1 MVKVVAW
8 ATVLAL
14 PAARALA
21 VTSRAAAA
29 TAKAARATGKAA
41 AAMSKVAA
49 ARGKEA
55 MVMAAARRKAVPTE
69 GRSRCSRFRLDKN
82 YTERRG
88 LRHRT
93 RRLRRK
99 CTYQCMHRRFVVAEG
114 AVAAGTET
122 STLASRSRC
131 C

>member
-1 MVKVVAW
+1 MLGAGE
-8 ATVLAL
+8 
-14 PAARALA
+14 AAA
-21 VTSRAAAA
+21 RAAAA
-29 TAKAARATGKAA
+29 
-41 AAMSKVAA
+41 MLKVAA

-55 MVMAAARRKAVPTE
+55 VVMAAARRKAVPTE
-69 GRSRCSRFRLDKN
+69 GRSRCSRFHLDKN